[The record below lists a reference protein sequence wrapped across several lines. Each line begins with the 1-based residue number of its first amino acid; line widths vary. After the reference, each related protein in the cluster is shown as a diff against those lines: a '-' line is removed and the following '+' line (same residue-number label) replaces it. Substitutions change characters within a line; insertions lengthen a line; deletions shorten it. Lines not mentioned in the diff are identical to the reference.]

1 MSRKIVSKEF
11 THSVSRLT
19 NKELIKI
26 FKTIIEKM
34 GRAGLLKI
42 FLMLIIIGIVSS
54 FSYAAD
60 EFTLLKKEQIGNLRI
75 DMPETEVRKT
85 VHCTLKRGPDKL
97 WGADGLYHQ
106 KWNYAKCGLV
116 LDMVSEKK
124 NTPKSIGSITIVRP
138 SDLGTIK
145 GVKIGST
152 ENEVVKAYQSD
163 WNREDSEKG
172 KTFVAGSIYG
182 GLIFSFRNGK
192 VSSIF
197 LGAAAE

>member
-1 MSRKIVSKEF
+1 MRI
-11 THSVSRLT
+11 
-19 NKELIKI
+19 
-26 FKTIIEKM
+26 
-34 GRAGLLKI
+34 I
-42 FLMLIIIGIVSS
+42 FLVILLAFQS
-54 FSYAAD
+54 FVAMAEQRDSTD
-60 EFTLLKKEQIGNLRI
+60 EFALLKKEQIGNLRI
-75 DMPETEVRKT
+75 DMPEIEVRKAAN
-85 VHCTLKRGPDKL
+85 CALKRGPNKL

-106 KWNYAKCGLV
+106 KWNYAKCGLL

-124 NTPKSIGSITIVRP
+124 NTPKSIGSITIVSP
-138 SDLGTIK
+138 STLSTIK

-182 GLIFSFRNGK
+182 GLIFSFRSGK
-192 VSSIF
+192 VNSIF